1 MTTRARTD
9 RQFIRNRRGYPSEHE
24 GNMKCGGTHYHL
36 PTVRTIPLF
45 VATIIVLSLTA
56 GSAQDAPRSF
66 DQDAVGAAPPGFSFA
81 VARIPAGGRWQVR
94 ADNGNR
100 VLAHLPDAAAGE
112 GFAIALL
119 DAVATGDLRLSA
131 RVRLEDGVR
140 TGGLV
145 WRYTGPDNFYAA
157 ALDLDA
163 QAIALYRISR
173 GNRIRLEF
181 EDDLEL
187 DRSAWHTL
195 RVEHTDGRI
204 RVSLG
209 GIGVMRARARD
220 TDAAEGRAGVWSAG
234 NAAAAFDDVSVG
246 PPERDRRR

>member
-1 MTTRARTD
+1 
-9 RQFIRNRRGYPSEHE
+9 
-24 GNMKCGGTHYHL
+24 MKCRGTHYHL
-36 PTVRTIPLF
+36 RTVRTIPF
-45 VATIIVLSLTA
+45 TVAAIVVFALTA
-56 GSAQDAPRSF
+56 GSAQEALRSF
-66 DQDAVGAAPPGFSFA
+66 DQDAIGAAPPGFSFA
-81 VARIPAGGRWQVR
+81 VARLPAGGRWHVR

-100 VLAHLPDAAAGE
+100 FLAHTPDAAAGE

-119 DAVATGDLRLSA
+119 DGAATGDVRLSA

-145 WRYTGPDNFYAA
+145 WRYNGPDNFYAV

-187 DRSAWHTL
+187 DRSAWHTV
-195 RVEHTDGRI
+195 RVEHVEGRI
-204 RVSLG
+204 RVALG

-220 TDAAEGRAGVWSAG
+220 TDAANGRAGVWSAG
-234 NAAAAFDDVSVG
+234 NAATAFDDVSVR
-246 PPERDRRR
+246 PAERDRGR

>member
-1 MTTRARTD
+1 MR
-9 RQFIRNRRGYPSEHE
+9 S
-24 GNMKCGGTHYHL
+24 
-36 PTVRTIPLF
+36 IPF
-45 VATIIVLSLTA
+45 TAASIVVFALAA
-56 GSAQDAPRSF
+56 GSAQEALRSF
-66 DQDAVGAAPPGFSFA
+66 DQDAIGAAPPGFSFA
-81 VARIPAGGRWQVR
+81 VARLPAAGRWNVR

-100 VLAHLPDAAAGE
+100 FLAHTPDAAAGE

-119 DAVATGDLRLSA
+119 DGASTGDVRLSA

-145 WRYTGPDNFYAA
+145 WRYTGPDNFYAVG
-157 ALDLDA
+157 LDLDA
-163 QAIALYRISR
+163 QEIALYRISR

-187 DRSAWHTL
+187 DRSAWHTV
-195 RVEHTDGRI
+195 RVEHVEGRI
-204 RVSLG
+204 RVALG

-234 NAAAAFDDVSVG
+234 SAAAAFDDVSVG
-246 PPERDRRR
+246 PAERDRGR

>member
-1 MTTRARTD
+1 
-9 RQFIRNRRGYPSEHE
+9 
-24 GNMKCGGTHYHL
+24 MKCRGTHYHL
-36 PTVRTIPLF
+36 RTVRTTSF
-45 VATIIVLSLTA
+45 TVAAIAVFALTA
-56 GSAQDAPRSF
+56 GSAQEALRSF
-66 DQDAVGAAPPGFSFA
+66 DQDAIGAVPPGFSFA
-81 VARIPAGGRWQVR
+81 VARLPAAAGRWHVR

-100 VLAHLPDAAAGE
+100 FLAHTPDAAAGQ

-119 DAVATGDLRLSA
+119 DGAATGDVRLSA

-145 WRYTGPDNFYAA
+145 WRYNGPDNFYAV

-163 QAIALYRISR
+163 QEIALYRISR

-187 DRSAWHTL
+187 DRSAWHTV
-195 RVEHTDGRI
+195 RVEHAEGRI
-204 RVSLG
+204 RVTLG

-234 NAAAAFDDVSVG
+234 NAATAFDDVSVR
-246 PPERDRRR
+246 PAERDRGR

>member
-1 MTTRARTD
+1 
-9 RQFIRNRRGYPSEHE
+9 
-24 GNMKCGGTHYHL
+24 MKCGGTHYHL
-36 PTVRTIPLF
+36 PTVRIIVLL
-45 VATIIVLSLTA
+45 VATIVALSLTA
-56 GSAQDAPRSF
+56 GSAQDTLRSF

-100 VLAHLPDAAAGE
+100 VLAHMPDAAAGE
-112 GFAIALL
+112 GFSIALL
-119 DAVATGDLRLSA
+119 DGAATGDVRVSARLRLEEGA
-131 RVRLEDGVR
+131 R

-145 WRYTGPDNFYAA
+145 WRYTGPDNFYAV

-163 QAIALYRISR
+163 QAISLYRISR

-195 RVEHTDGRI
+195 RAEHADGRI
-204 RVSLG
+204 RVTLG

-220 TDAAEGRAGVWSAG
+220 TGAAEGRAGVWAAG
-234 NAAAAFDDVSVG
+234 NAATAFDDVSVR
-246 PPERDRRR
+246 PAERNRGR